1 LSVKIIRAFSGTHG
15 TGKTTSA
22 YHQANQEKMFNP
34 GKSVHALCNLE
45 AFSPW
50 PINRDGSEQTQA
62 WLFANQI
69 KQEISAM
76 RRFDVVVTDRTVVD
90 VIAYTRCLGFHSQ
103 ADGMMAYAEHHIQY
117 YSSIHVKC
125 IRYNKHHHPDGI
137 RDMDEAFRQDVEN
150 TLVDIY
156 QYMQDQGMIP
166 GGLYF
171 V

>member
-76 RRFDVVVTDRTVVD
+76 RRFDARHRGVNNGQLVLL
-90 VIAYTRCLGFHSQ
+90 TRQ
-103 ADGMMAYAEHHIQY
+103 ARR
-117 YSSIHVKC
+117 S
-125 IRYNKHHHPDGI
+125 RPDGESGLTQP
-137 RDMDEAFRQDVEN
+137 DTN
-150 TLVDIY
+150 T
-156 QYMQDQGMIP
+156 
-166 GGLYF
+166 
-171 V
+171 